1 MSRRA
6 TPLLVDDM
14 GDHQKDLP
22 HLKSKLSLIRTGAVQ
37 LLIPRFR
44 NSGNVEV
51 WPDRIRERQI
61 VSV

>member
-6 TPLLVDDM
+6 TPLLVEDM

-37 LLIPRFR
+37 LLHSTFPEFWKRG
-44 NSGNVEV
+44 SLAK
-51 WPDRIRERQI
+51 RIRERQI